1 MKKNALWGRGVA
13 VAAGV
18 ACSVALAKP
27 LLALDGP
34 DEPKVEVQVNT
45 QDNAKIDKEL
55 ADLQAQRAK
64 IDQKI
69 RELRRKSGRAGGYT
83 VITPGTPGVPGTIT
97 IPSAPRALTI
107 PSTPRVLTAPRYIGP
122 DGSNGNPE
130 EWHRIA
136 EKALEEARKAMEQA
150 FKDMPKGAWVL
161 PKDGRTFVF
170 PKGEAVVTPGT
181 RVWVDKDGKV
191 LRSDEAMSPA
201 EREKMR
207 KALDEMREKMR
218 TFSQQWKSDGKG
230 KSFNFNFDEKNLP
243 GFTRVAPATPAAPGR
258 VTAPRIYTTPS
269 PDVRNEV
276 RELRNEVQQLREELR
291 RERER
296 KGTDKVKRDEKS
308 DFLSGVNLL

>member
-45 QDNAKIDKEL
+45 QDNGKVDREL
-55 ADLQAQRAK
+55 ADLETQRAK

-69 RELRRKSGRAGGYT
+69 RELRRKTGRAGGYT
-83 VITPGTPGVPGTIT
+83 VITPGTPGATGTIT
-97 IPSAPRALTI
+97 IPAI
-107 PSTPRVLTAPRYIGP
+107 PHVPSAPRYIGP
-122 DGSNGNPE
+122 GGQGGNPE
-130 EWHRIA
+130 EWHRVA
-136 EKALEEARKAMEQA
+136 EKAMEEARRAMEQA

-170 PKGEAVVTPGT
+170 PKGDVAPGA

-207 KALDEMREKMR
+207 KAMDQVREQMR
-218 TFSQQWKSDGKG
+218 TFSQQWKSGANG
-230 KSFNFNFDEKNLP
+230 QNFNFKFDEKNLP

-258 VTAPRIYTTPS
+258 VTSPRIYTTPS

-296 KGTDKVKRDEKS
+296 KGTDKRDEKS

>member
-34 DEPKVEVQVNT
+34 DEPKVEVNVVTQ
-45 QDNAKIDKEL
+45 QDNPKVDREL
-55 ADLQAQRAK
+55 ADLEAQRTK

-69 RELRRKSGRAGGYT
+69 RELRRQSGRAGSYR
-83 VITPGTPGVPGTIT
+83 VITPGTGNIV
-97 IPSAPRALTI
+97 IPSIPR
-107 PSTPRVLTAPRYIGP
+107 TPTAPRYIGP
-122 DGSNGNPE
+122 GAQGNPE
-130 EWHRIA
+130 EWHRVA
-136 EKALEEARKAMEQA
+136 EKAMEEARRAMEQA

-161 PKDGRTFVF
+161 PRDGRSFVF
-170 PKGEAVVTPGT
+170 PKGDVAPGT
-181 RVWVDKDGKV
+181 RVYVDKDGKI

-230 KSFNFNFDEKNLP
+230 QSFNFNFDEKNLP

-258 VTAPRIYTTPS
+258 VATPRVFTSPRVYTTPS

-296 KGTDKVKRDEKS
+296 KGTDRVKRDEKS
-308 DFLSGVNLL
+308 DFLNGVNLL